1 MTTRTGK
8 PDKKKPE
15 QVADGNPAIDNS
27 TLASMLA
34 ELRADLLT
42 NPDSLSVRFEN
53 KLAAISSK
61 LDGIQST
68 VHNHEQRI
76 SDVESGLN
84 QLQLLET
91 QVTSM
96 ADDNAK
102 LKARLTD
109 LEGRSRRC
117 NVRVIGVPEGIE
129 GAGPTVFFSKF
140 LVDVLGNDVLSS
152 PPELER
158 AHRALRPKPAAGE
171 KPRPVIICFHKFQIK
186 DTVIRAARRKRG
198 ELKYDGKS
206 IYIYEDYCPEVLD
219 QRAEYKEVM
228 HQLYVLK
235 LKPSLLYPAR
245 LFICADD
252 GGRQRLPSVKAAQQ
266 FLAKRRELSSP
277 SED

>member
-1 MTTRTGK
+1 MASKSGK
-8 PDKKKPE
+8 LDKKKQE
-15 QVADGNPAIDNS
+15 QASAASPAIDND

-53 KLAAISSK
+53 KLIAIDTK

-68 VHNHEQRI
+68 VNNHEQRI
-76 SDVESGLN
+76 RDVESGLN
-84 QLQLLET
+84 QLQPLET

-96 ADDNAK
+96 ADEIAK
-102 LKARLTD
+102 LKVRLTD

-117 NVRVIGVPEGIE
+117 NVRLIGVPESIE
-129 GAGPTVFFSKF
+129 GARPTTFFSKF
-140 LVDVLGNDVLSS
+140 LVDVLGRDVLSS

-158 AHRALRPKPAAGE
+158 AHRALKPKPAEGE
-171 KPRPVIICFHKFQIK
+171 RPRAVILCFHKFQTK
-186 DTVIRAARRKRG
+186 DAVIRAARRKRG
-198 ELKYDGKS
+198 ELKYDGKP

-228 HQLYVLK
+228 HRLYTLQ

-245 LFICADD
+245 LFIRADD
-252 GGRQRLPSVKAAQQ
+252 GGRRRLSSVEAARQ
-266 FLAKRRELSSP
+266 FLATYQKPTSP
-277 SED
+277 IKD